1 MKEQKTSPKCVIAR
15 SGKSYDLDGLRKLA
29 AALCKLE
36 TKFVDDS
43 AHKCKVSPTEGI
55 IRKNE

>member
-1 MKEQKTSPKCVIAR
+1 MKEQKTNSKCVIAR
-15 SGKSYDLDGLRKLA
+15 SGRSYDLDGLRKLA
-29 AALCKLE
+29 AALCALKE
-36 TKFVDDS
+36 KNVDDS